1 MAELASVKR
10 NEPEEKAEAGLTR
23 TARKFRDVI
32 EKFKQAVY
40 DSLESDN
47 GPNKHDFSRLN
58 DAVNRVIQLGNIL
71 EVLLQPADQQKPAD
85 DEKTN
90 TTIRNIAD
98 LFREN
103 GVSFNDLDEA
113 EREQCKTIIQYDI
126 RWYPYS
132 IKGNHIESLQKRQS
146 Q

>member
-10 NEPEEKAEAGLTR
+10 NESEEKAEAGLTH

-40 DSLESDN
+40 DSLESDD

-71 EVLLQPADQQKPAD
+71 EVLLLPANQQKPAD

-90 TTIRNIAD
+90 TTIRSIAD
-98 LFREN
+98 LFQEN
-103 GVSFNDLDEA
+103 GVSFNDLDDA
-113 EREQCKTIIQYDI
+113 EREQCKSIILYDI

-132 IKGNHIESLQKRQS
+132 IKANHTESLRKRQS